1 MANLRYRIDPVDLN
15 GHRYGVTI
23 FIPKSLTSSPLKLQL
38 PSWIPGSYMI
48 RDFSKHLESLTVKQ
62 SHSKNKPSAVKKLD
76 SHTWEITADRKSTR
90 LNSSHSQQSRM
101 PSSA

>member
-23 FIPKSLTSSPLKLQL
+23 FIPKSLTSSPFQLQL

-48 RDFSKHLESLTVKQ
+48 RDFSKHLESLSAKQ
-62 SHSKNKPSAVKKLD
+62 SHSKNKPIPVKKLD
-76 SHTWEITADRKSTR
+76 SHTWEIAAQEIGRA
-90 LNSSHSQQSRM
+90 HV
-101 PSSA
+101 